1 MEKHRVMLEKR
12 WRVITLNESHSLDNK
27 DIIPIE
33 GAKFKQIRKE
43 ILQKGY
49 RRKQTTG
56 EEVEFEFAEI
66 KGLEVFLNENQRTVR
81 ARAPGETALSKVIN
95 DFDLPSYKST

>member
-1 MEKHRVMLEKR
+1 MLEKR
-12 WRVITLNESHSLDNK
+12 WRVLTLAESHGMDK

-33 GAKFKQIRKE
+33 GSKFKQVRKE
-43 ILQKGY
+43 IIQKGY

-56 EEVEFEFAEI
+56 DESEYEFAEI
-66 KGLEVFLNENQRTVR
+66 KGLEVFLNENTRAIR

-95 DFDLPSYKST
+95 DFDLPLYRST

>member
-1 MEKHRVMLEKR
+1 MEKHRTMLEKR
-12 WRVITLNESHSLDNK
+12 WRVISLNESHNLDK

-43 ILQKGY
+43 IIQKGY
-49 RRKQTTG
+49 RRKHTMG
-56 EEVEFEFAEI
+56 EEVQFEFAEI
-66 KGLEVFLNENQRTVR
+66 KGLEVYLNENSRTVR

-95 DFDLPSYKST
+95 DFDLPLYKST